1 MSNLHVVVC
10 VYLPVNLF
18 CCCLSST
25 PLTCLSAILHCFVHG
40 LGYQHCCYTHH
51 HKFKGP
57 RSDKWRIIT
66 QQQQHHK
73 QHTTMIKKLK
83 QPVKSPDDEFPTTT
97 QLCLWPYLPS
107 TINSK
112 VPEPME
118 NYHATTTPRTNNKD
132 KKVETTC
139 EFSR

>member
-25 PLTCLSAILHCFVHG
+25 PLTCLSAILHNFVHG
-40 LGYQHCCYTHH
+40 LGYQHCCHTHH

-66 QQQQHHK
+66 QQQHHK

-97 QLCLWPYLPS
+97 QLCLWSYLPS

-112 VPEPME
+112 VPGVTNGELSR
-118 NYHATTTPRTNNKD
+118 NNNTTNKQQGQ
-132 KKVETTC
+132 K
-139 EFSR
+139 S